1 MWELHHEE
9 SWALKNWCFWTV
21 VLEKTLWESFGL
33 QRNSILKETS
43 PKYSLE
49 GLIVKLKLQYS
60 DHLMWRTNSLEKI
73 LMLERL
79 KAGEGDNRGWDSW
92 MVSPT
97 QWTWVWASS
106 RCWWW
111 PGKPGVLQ
119 FMGLQRV
126 RQAWGTELNWL
137 CYKVKCSK
145 KYGGTAERQTRWK
158 GLPKAKSGTIWVS
171 NDDNNICHYLSKI
184 EFHECIPTER
194 WDEKGKFFLTEE

>member
-1 MWELHHEE
+1 MWELHHKE

-79 KAGEGDNRGWDSW
+79 KAGEGDDRGWDSW

-111 PGKPGVLQ
+111 TWKPGVLHS
-119 FMGLQRV
+119 MGLQRV
-126 RQAWGTELNWL
+126 GHDWMTELNWGSSFHGIL
-137 CYKVKCSK
+137 QAKILEWVVMSSYRGSFQP
-145 KYGGTAERQTRWK
+145 RDQT
-158 GLPKAKSGTIWVS
+158 
-171 NDDNNICHYLSKI
+171 
-184 EFHECIPTER
+184 CI
-194 WDEKGKFFLTEE
+194 